1 MRFTGI
7 AAGGLT
13 LALLLMPHVAVAET
27 LEQLVQQGSAALE
40 AKKYAEAEGI
50 WRKVIKVSP
59 SNAVAFSNLC
69 DALSRQDKLD
79 EAMEFCQKAV
89 FLDPKL
95 PEAHK
100 NLGNVFRGQKK
111 LDDALAAYRQS
122 VQLNPKYAR
131 GWNNIGTVL
140 TQQGKYDEAIV
151 AYRKSIEFD
160 AKLVNAYQGL
170 GNVYFTLGIL
180 LFVENKPDEA
190 IVQYRKAIELDP
202 KSVNA
207 YNALALALYS
217 QKKLDEAIAQYRKV
231 IELDPKYLDAYQGL
245 GNALYDQKKLDEA
258 IAQYRKGLSLPDD
271 EKSLRLPDG
280 TEIRTITTHT
290 FIHNSLGRILQERG
304 QLSEAVIEFEKATKI
319 DPSFKFSLYNLKEA
333 RRLLALQQR
342 PEQIVALGETRYLSS
357 DPITRIKRSIVK
369 VSIVFEGNA
378 KGTAYGTGYVI
389 KRENNKVWIITNRH
403 VVVDKE
409 TGQQGSNLEVEP
421 YYGNAPKE
429 LERSRLPAK
438 IVNITSV
445 NESLDLALLEV
456 TGLPPDIQPLPTY
469 KGITNPNASILIIGH
484 PESQDWSTENGRLL
498 NQDDDGNL
506 VVSTKLTVGSS
517 GSPALNSEKK
527 VIGIIFG
534 TSNGS
539 QINNSGF
546 GYAHSIDMILK
557 QLAKWEITTP

>member
-217 QKKLDEAIAQYRKV
+217 
-231 IELDPKYLDAYQGL
+231 
-245 GNALYDQKKLDEA
+245 QKKLDEA